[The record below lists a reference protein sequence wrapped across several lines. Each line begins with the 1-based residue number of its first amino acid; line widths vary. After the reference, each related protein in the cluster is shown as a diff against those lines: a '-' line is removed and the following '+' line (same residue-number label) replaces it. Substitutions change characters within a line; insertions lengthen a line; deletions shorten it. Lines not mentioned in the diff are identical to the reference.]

1 MLIDVGKSELNGY
14 NVLWLRVAGSLNVV
28 AKRPISFFIFTLF
41 GQLFPHSSS
50 EIIGVSKKLKLQ
62 WKDLPNVQ

>member
-1 MLIDVGKSELNGY
+1 MKIVVGVLEIKVDNDDRRGKRELNGD

-41 GQLFPHSSS
+41 GQLYPHSSS
-50 EIIGVSKKLKLQ
+50 EIIL
-62 WKDLPNVQ
+62 

>member
-1 MLIDVGKSELNGY
+1 MKIVVGVLEIKVDNDDRRGKRELNGD

-41 GQLFPHSSS
+41 GQLYPHSSS
-50 EIIGVSKKLKLQ
+50 KII
-62 WKDLPNVQ
+62 